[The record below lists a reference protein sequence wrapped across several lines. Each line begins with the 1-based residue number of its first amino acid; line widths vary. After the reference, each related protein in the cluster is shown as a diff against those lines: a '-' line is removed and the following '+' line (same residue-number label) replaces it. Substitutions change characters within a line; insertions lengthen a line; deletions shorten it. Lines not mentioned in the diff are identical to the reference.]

1 MPPSNA
7 APTPAPASPT
17 KVDTARVDAAT
28 LLADPA
34 ALAGAVAVLAGG
46 GLVGV
51 PTETVYGL
59 AADATNPAAVAAIYA
74 AKGRPAKNPL
84 IVHCADLAEADR
96 HGIVEGRARRL
107 AEAFWPGP
115 LTLVVPRRPGSPVA
129 AAVTAGLETVALRVP
144 DAPVVAALARAL
156 GRPLAAPSANRSGRV
171 SATTADAVVAEL
183 GPTVA
188 LVIDGGPCPIGV
200 ESTIVAVDGDGGRL
214 LRAGGLDAAAIEA
227 VLGAPLARPE
237 ADAERPIAPGQL
249 ASHYAPRAALRLD
262 AAEVRPGEAL
272 LAFGPQL
279 PPGTEAAVA
288 VFQLSERGDLADAAR
303 NLFAGLRALDASGA
317 ETIAVMPL
325 PAGGLGEA
333 LADRLGRAAAP
344 RPGEAPKPA

>member
-1 MPPSNA
+1 MSASNA
-7 APTPAPASPT
+7 APTPVPASPT
-17 KVDTARVDAAT
+17 KVAPARLDASV

-34 ALAGAVAVLAGG
+34 RLAEAVAVLDRG
-46 GLVGV
+46 GLVAV

-74 AKGRPAKNPL
+74 AKGRPSKNPL

-96 HGIVEGRARRL
+96 HGVIDGAARRL

-129 AAVTAGLETVALRVP
+129 AAVTAGLDTVALRVP
-144 DAPVVAALARAL
+144 DAAVVAALARAL

-171 SATTADAVVAEL
+171 SATDADAVEAEL
-183 GPTVA
+183 GGAVD
-188 LVIDGGPCPIGV
+188 LVIDGGPSAIGV
-200 ESTIVAVDGDGGRL
+200 ESTIVAVDAEGARL
-214 LRAGGLDAAAIEA
+214 LRAGGLPAEAIEA
-227 VLGAPLARPE
+227 VLGGPLARPV
-237 ADAERPIAPGQL
+237 ADAERPTAPGQL

-262 AAEVRPGEAL
+262 AADVRPGEAL
-272 LAFGPQL
+272 LAFGRL
-279 PPGTEAAVA
+279 PPGADAAVA
-288 VFQLSERGDLADAAR
+288 VFQLSEGGDLAEAAR

-317 ETIAVMPL
+317 AVIAVMPL
-325 PAGGLGEA
+325 PHSGLGEA

-344 RPGEAPKPA
+344 RPGPHGESS

>member
-1 MPPSNA
+1 MSASNA

-17 KVDTARVDAAT
+17 KVVSDRIDAAT
-28 LLADPA
+28 LIADPA
-34 ALAGAVAVLAGG
+34 ALGAAVAVLARG

-59 AADATNPAAVAAIYA
+59 AADATNPAAVAAIFT

-84 IVHCADLAEADR
+84 IVHCADLAEAER
-96 HGIVEGRARRL
+96 HGIIEGAARRL

-144 DAPVVAALARAL
+144 DAAVVAALARAL

-171 SATTADAVVAEL
+171 SATDADAVVAEL
-183 GPTVA
+183 GGAVD
-188 LVIDGGPCPIGV
+188 LVVDGGPSAIGV
-200 ESTIVAVDGDGGRL
+200 ESTIVAVDAAGARL
-214 LRAGGLDAAAIEA
+214 LRAGGLAAGAIEA
-227 VLGAPLARPE
+227 VLGAALDRPQ
-237 ADAERPIAPGQL
+237 ADTERPSAPGQL

-262 AAEVRPGEAL
+262 AVDVRPGEAL
-272 LAFGPQL
+272 LAFGRRL
-279 PPGTEAAVA
+279 PAGADAAVA
-288 VFQLSERGDLADAAR
+288 VFQLSERGDLAEAAR

-317 ETIAVMPL
+317 ATIAVMAL
-325 PAGGLGEA
+325 PEDGLGEA
-333 LADRLGRAAAP
+333 LADRLARAAAP
-344 RPGEAPKPA
+344 RPGTHGESS